1 MVVEARRRP
10 EVSMPAELTVIVDRV
25 QEIGSGRITV
35 TQGDASVLY
44 SRNFGYDIY
53 DGVFRTPYLYAGRT
67 MTMIDIDN
75 VGLSKEATLAS
86 VRDQVTGIKGVIS
99 SVLPRYISTGRVDV
113 ANFPAEYP
121 LPSSQVA
128 DLKVITSGNVDVTIL
143 GSNIMLPVD
152 LQAIYYSP
160 VIAIST
166 GYVGAGETKVSDPID
181 VDTFRT
187 KTIQGWAEFDGE
199 IAIETAMLANKF
211 NPYPYYK
218 TTISSGTTFTLS
230 FTEVVS
236 QVRIKLTNTS
246 TTTGL
251 AFVAVGRAVV

>member
-1 MVVEARRRP
+1 MVEVRPRFDVAIPP
-10 EVSMPAELTVIVDRV
+10 EVIASVDEIGRITTGISGIIDAVIVDKERH
-25 QEIGSGRITV
+25 ITTGKVEV
-35 TQGDASVLY
+35 TNL
-44 SRNFGYDIY
+44 
-53 DGVFRTPYLYAGRT
+53 
-67 MTMIDIDN
+67 
-75 VGLSKEATLAS
+75 
-86 VRDQVTGIKGVIS
+86 
-99 SVLPRYISTGRVDV
+99 
-113 ANFPAEYP
+113 PAEYP
-121 LPSSQVA
+121 LPASQVA
-128 DLKVITSGNVDVTIL
+128 DLKIISSGKVDVTVV
-143 GSNIMLPVD
+143 GTNIMIPTD
-152 LQAIYYSP
+152 IQAIYYSP

-199 IAIETAMLANKF
+199 IVIETAMLTNQF

-246 TTTGL
+246 TTTGR

>member
-1 MVVEARRRP
+1 MVEVRP
-10 EVSMPAELTVIVDRV
+10 RFDVAVPPEIIVSVGEIGRITTGISGIIDAVIVDKERH
-25 QEIGSGRITV
+25 IT
-35 TQGDASVLY
+35 
-44 SRNFGYDIY
+44 
-53 DGVFRTPYLYAGRT
+53 
-67 MTMIDIDN
+67 
-75 VGLSKEATLAS
+75 
-86 VRDQVTGIKGVIS
+86 TGK
-99 SVLPRYISTGRVDV
+99 
-113 ANFPAEYP
+113 
-121 LPSSQVA
+121 
-128 DLKVITSGNVDVTIL
+128 VDVTVVGTNVMIPTD
-143 GSNIMLPVD
+143 I
-152 LQAIYYSP
+152 QAIYYSP

-199 IAIETAMLANKF
+199 IVIETAMLTNQF

-246 TTTGL
+246 ATTGR